1 MDDASNYWVG
11 SSPSESQ
18 NYLFRL
24 LAETNGV
31 GGEGFQQQEYGFGQ
45 QSFMCSSNNSSS
57 CNNYFSYDDYHHQ
70 ISAAAGGGSSVITA
84 GEDSTTTA
92 TPQDRA
98 YAALQNHKEAE
109 KRRRERINSHLHKL
123 RALLPCNSKT
133 DKASL
138 LAKVVERLKELKQ
151 QTSEI
156 AGLETFPSESD
167 EITVLSAAGHHD
179 GYGRGGGGQMVF
191 QASVCC
197 EDRTDLLPELIEI
210 FKSLHLKTVRA
221 EMVTLGGRTR
231 NVLMVAPADGEGGG
245 GGGCS
250 VESIHFLKNALKSLL
265 DRSSN
270 GGPGDRSK
278 RRRVARNEF

>member
-1 MDDASNYWVG
+1 M
-11 SSPSESQ
+11 PS
-18 NYLFRL
+18 
-24 LAETNGV
+24 
-31 GGEGFQQQEYGFGQ
+31 
-45 QSFMCSSNNSSS
+45 C
-57 CNNYFSYDDYHHQ
+57 CH
-70 ISAAAGGGSSVITA
+70 
-84 GEDSTTTA
+84 
-92 TPQDRA
+92 PQ
-98 YAALQNHKEAE
+98 
-109 KRRRERINSHLHKL
+109 
-123 RALLPCNSKT
+123 T

-179 GYGRGGGGQMVF
+179 GYMVF

>member
-179 GYGRGGGGQMVF
+179 GQMVF

-231 NVLMVAPADGEGGG
+231 NVLMVAPADGEG
-245 GGGCS
+245 